1 MSMFKDDFREKATKL
16 SQLET
21 IEAKCDYV
29 NELLED
35 ILTIEDGWVTYDEES
50 DSYLFFAW
58 GGHCSMRIVM
68 DCLGG
73 VGYFEIEC
81 R

>member
-1 MSMFKDDFREKATKL
+1 MSMSKDSFREKAIKL

-21 IEAKCDYV
+21 TETKCDYV

-35 ILTIEDGWVTYDEES
+35 ILIIEDGWVTYDEES

-58 GGHCSMRIVM
+58 GGHCSMSIVL
-68 DCLGG
+68 DQHNS
-73 VGYFEIEC
+73 VEYFGIHC
-81 R
+81 Q